1 MNYLKKI
8 TLIFPVLFII
18 ELVFGFSGTMLMIG
32 GIAIRHILFIL
43 TFISLYGYFFAYLYV
58 NKIKIFSLKAG
69 SYFSSYTKVDVLAI
83 IFEVSMIVSMT
94 IIPWIMGTNL
104 HYAYS
109 EVFDSAAIFSLYFP
123 VAFLIKKDVYSI
135 NSLITFLKYVI
146 FLFALM
152 HLVFYFGQENNPN
165 FIQGVFDVF
174 ASLFPGNSITPKI
187 VLGHGGYTRVMFTT
201 SIYLIV
207 GMYIF
212 FKQLDKFTWYNIG
225 IFVIEILAVITTVT
239 KSLWLGI
246 FVSFIFY
253 AVMMI
258 IGYRKNRVMLKRLF
272 SSVIISIVVVLVAN
286 SLLFNHIVSIRMGNA
301 FVADSTYTENKY
313 EKDDDESDEE
323 EKIEKLDREGAAES
337 NQIKLE
343 QIKRL
348 TEKWLSAPVFGWGY
362 GSYVDG
368 YLRSDVSPFSY
379 EMQAFA
385 LLMKIGIVGLGIWIL
400 FFACQIILMVKKH
413 KVQSFYKMAAW
424 LFLLIAIAICV
435 QTNPLL
441 ISFTGM
447 SVVLLISLICSDS
460 SKLQ

>member
-1 MNYLKKI
+1 MNHLKKI

-43 TFISLYGYFFAYLYV
+43 TFISLYGYFFVYLYV
-58 NKIKIFSLKAG
+58 NKIKIFSIKPG
-69 SYFSSYTKVDVLAI
+69 SYFSSYTKVDVIAI
-83 IFEVSMIVSMT
+83 VFEISMILSMT

-109 EVFDSAAIFSLYFP
+109 EVFDSVAIFSLYFP

-135 NSLITFLKYVI
+135 NSLTTFLKYVI

-165 FIQGVFDVF
+165 FIQGFFDAF
-174 ASLFPGNSITPKI
+174 ASLFSGNSITPKI

-253 AVMMI
+253 AVIMI
-258 IGYRKNRVMLKRLF
+258 IGYRKNKVMLKRLF

-286 SLLFNHIVSIRMGNA
+286 SLLFNHIISIRMGNA
-301 FVADSTYTENKY
+301 FVANSTYTENKY
-313 EKDDDESDEE
+313 ENDDEFDEE

-362 GSYVDG
+362 GSFVDG
-368 YLRSDVSPFSY
+368 YLRSDVAPFSY

>member
-1 MNYLKKI
+1 MNHLKKI

-43 TFISLYGYFFAYLYV
+43 TFISLYGYFFVYLYV
-58 NKIKIFSLKAG
+58 NKIKIFSIKPG
-69 SYFSSYTKVDVLAI
+69 SYFSSYTKVDVIAI
-83 IFEVSMIVSMT
+83 VFEISMILYMT

-109 EVFDSAAIFSLYFP
+109 EVFDSVAIFSLYFP

-135 NSLITFLKYVI
+135 NSLTTFLKYVI

-152 HLVFYFGQENNPN
+152 HLVFYFGQENNSN
-165 FIQGVFDVF
+165 FIQGFFDAF
-174 ASLFPGNSITPKI
+174 ASLFSGNSITPKI

-253 AVMMI
+253 AVIMI
-258 IGYRKNRVMLKRLF
+258 IGYRKNKVMLKRLF

-286 SLLFNHIVSIRMGNA
+286 SLLFNHIISIRMGNA
-301 FVADSTYTENKY
+301 FVANSTYTENKY
-313 EKDDDESDEE
+313 ENDDEFDEE

-362 GSYVDG
+362 GSFVDG
-368 YLRSDVSPFSY
+368 YLRSDVAPFSY

-400 FFACQIILMVKKH
+400 FFICQIVLMVKKH
-413 KVQSFYKMAAW
+413 KAQNFYKMAAW
-424 LFLLIAIAICV
+424 VFLITAMAICV